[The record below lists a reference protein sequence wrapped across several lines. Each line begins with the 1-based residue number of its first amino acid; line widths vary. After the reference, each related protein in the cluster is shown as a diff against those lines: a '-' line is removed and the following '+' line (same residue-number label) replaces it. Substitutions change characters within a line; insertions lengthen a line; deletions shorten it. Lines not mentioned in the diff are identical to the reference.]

1 MPTVSGVPA
10 DLRAQLRAARGGGEG
25 ALDRLLEGC
34 RSYLLLVADEELD
47 SGLRPKVG
55 ASDLVQESVVEARQD
70 FARFRGRTPAALL
83 AWLRGILHH
92 NLADARR
99 RYQEAARRQL
109 RQEEPLDA
117 GSAAALRAKLVADT
131 PSPPERAAAR
141 EQETALEAAL
151 ARLPADYRRVL
162 ALRYDEGRSFA
173 EVGAAL
179 VRSEGAAKKL
189 WRRAVRRLRQQM
201 RGGHDTG

>member
-1 MPTVSGVPA
+1 VSGVLD
-10 DLRAQLRAARGGGEG
+10 DLRGQILAARGGAAE
-25 ALDRLLEGC
+25 ALTRLLEGC
-34 RSYLLLVADEELD
+34 RPYLLLVANEELD

-55 ASDLVQESVVEARQD
+55 ASDLVQDRVLEARQG
-70 FARFRGRTPAALL
+70 FARFRGRTLEELL
-83 AWLRGILHH
+83 AWLRGILRH

-109 RQEEPLDA
+109 RQEECLDA
-117 GSAAALRAKLVADT
+117 DNAAELRAQLLPDT

-141 EQETALEAAL
+141 EQGEALEAAL
-151 ARLPADYRRVL
+151 ARLPGDYRRVL

-179 VRSEGAAKKL
+179 GKSEGAAKEL
-189 WRRAVRRLRQQM
+189 WRRAVRSPRQRM
-201 RGGHDTG
+201 RGGHDSG

>member
-1 MPTVSGVPA
+1 MPPVSSA
-10 DLRAQLRAARGGGEG
+10 LNDLRAQFLAARGGAAG
-25 ALDRLLEGC
+25 ALDQLLEGC
-34 RSYLLLVADEELD
+34 RPYLLLVAKEGLD

-55 ASDLVQESVVEARQD
+55 ASDIVQESVVEARQD
-70 FARFRGRTPAALL
+70 FACFRGRTPAALL

-109 RQEEPLDA
+109 HREESLDA
-117 GSAAALRAKLVADT
+117 GDGAELRAKLVADT

-141 EQETALEAAL
+141 EQQEALEAAL
-151 ARLPADYRRVL
+151 ARLPEDYRRVL

-173 EVGAAL
+173 EVAAAL
-179 VRSEGAAKKL
+179 GRSEGAAKKL
-189 WRRAVRRLRQQM
+189 WRRAVRRLSQQM
-201 RGGHDTG
+201 RGGHDSG